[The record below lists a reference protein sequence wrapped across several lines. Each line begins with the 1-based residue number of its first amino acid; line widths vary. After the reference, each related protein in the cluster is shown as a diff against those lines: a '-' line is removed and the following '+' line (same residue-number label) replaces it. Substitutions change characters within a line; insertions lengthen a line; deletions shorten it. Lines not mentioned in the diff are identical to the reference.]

1 MTPQRPLSNVR
12 VIPWQLPPL
21 GGDTH
26 APDLPLVTREPLERP
41 IAAADE
47 ALDYRDLVETP
58 EPPLKPMPVL
68 QEAYLDPN
76 DAAAA
81 AEGYAEGLQR
91 GIADGTAQGY
101 ATGFEEGKRQAEQ
114 HIAVQ
119 AHNVAA
125 IAARL
130 GAPIAALDRVIEEAV
145 VALALEVARHVIGSE
160 VSRSRDYLVRLIRE
174 AIAKVPIEMGAP
186 SVLLN
191 PADRSLIS
199 DLAPEIEDDGIVLLD
214 DDSIEPGGCVVIANG
229 DDAPLK
235 DRRWHPRASEG
246 VSQVNLTLAS
256 RWRSVMLTLFD
267 GEEL

>member
-21 GGDTH
+21 DADTH
-26 APDLPLVTREPLERP
+26 AADLPLVTRDPSERS
-41 IAAADE
+41 IAADE
-47 ALDYRDLVETP
+47 ALHQPDFLETL
-58 EPPLKPMPVL
+58 EPPLKSMPVL
-68 QEAYLDPN
+68 PEADLDPN
-76 DAAAA
+76 ETGAE
-81 AEGYAEGLQR
+81 EGYAEGLQR
-91 GIADGTAQGY
+91 GIADGIAQGY
-101 ATGFEEGKRQAEQ
+101 SAGFEEGKRQAKQ

-119 AHNVAA
+119 AHNIAA

-130 GAPIAALDRVIEEAV
+130 GAPITALDRPVEEAV

-199 DLAPEIEDDGIVLLD
+199 NLAPEIEDDGIVLLD